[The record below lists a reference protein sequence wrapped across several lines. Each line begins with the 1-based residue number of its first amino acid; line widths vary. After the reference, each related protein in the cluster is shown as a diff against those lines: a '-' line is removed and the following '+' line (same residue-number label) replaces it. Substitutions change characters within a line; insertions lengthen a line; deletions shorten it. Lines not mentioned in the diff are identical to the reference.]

1 MGYGLPSL
9 FLDNLD
15 LRFVLLLFI
24 YIFLFYSV
32 NRYSLCVALWF
43 DLIIVPKLIIRF
55 WVMLRTNRLTR
66 KFYPRRP
73 TELAWVIIIIMIII
87 IIICINWLK
96 LWIMFSTSIV
106 TGATY
111 GNCTACGSHLF
122 KSSTGND
129 ACRSCPR
136 DSDTDKMASTEC
148 RCHRSFYRSPSD
160 AADTPCTRMNT
171 TVLILPQ

>member
-55 WVMLRTNRLTR
+55 
-66 KFYPRRP
+66 
-73 TELAWVIIIIMIII
+73 
-87 IIICINWLK
+87 
-96 LWIMFSTSIV
+96 
-106 TGATY
+106 
-111 GNCTACGSHLF
+111 
-122 KSSTGND
+122 
-129 ACRSCPR
+129 
-136 DSDTDKMASTEC
+136 
-148 RCHRSFYRSPSD
+148 
-160 AADTPCTRMNT
+160 
-171 TVLILPQ
+171 